1 MWIKELAVNVLAA
14 AGRTARRAALTGA
27 IVLGLVATVA
37 QAQDLPKSISPLQVE
52 PDRNRVNIVTGKMAP
67 DALTLSV
74 PAAPRLKFDR
84 VQNAA
89 PYVTGEVLGNWDTGD
104 RNAVWTVHTA
114 EGVSEA
120 FRCAMSTEGKDC
132 ASATGSGSM
141 LNYGGTSFRRQGSGE
156 IYTLN
161 LVHLYQ
167 NPAPADPDQH
177 RKRLFYASRIEYP
190 DGEVISYTY
199 GTATLPSDP
208 YSRTWFRPTRITSNR
223 GYFIT
228 IAYQG
233 NDLTQVGWGT
243 ASEVALYNANAS
255 TTPLAKLTYAG
266 NGTVTDLAGRIYQG
280 YDLGTLSVDIETA
293 SFSRTLPT
301 ETVAAVTATAA
312 TGLPTNAPMVGS
324 VNADGVQWNYTYAN
338 PQYYS
343 GIDGYLYSGVTVT
356 GPNGYQ
362 KSYQITQ
369 SSPLSTIGNRN
380 LITQATDDIGRVTNY
395 EYDGHARVTKIT
407 QPEGNFVSIGWD
419 DAGNIISKTSAAK
432 PGSGLASIVE
442 QAYVDLSNYYTAGGF
457 LNCLGTVLC
466 YRPTWYR
473 DALGR
478 QTDYVYNVRGQ
489 LIEQTEP
496 ADANGVRRKTFIE
509 YESYDSGSGV
519 ISRKKTVRIC
529 GATTTCGTSAEIRT
543 EYEYWESTNLPTV
556 ERQVDTATGDV
567 REVRYSYDS
576 AGRLLSIDG
585 PRPGWDDTQ
594 YFRYDILGRKTWE
607 IGALATNGL
616 RMAKRFTY
624 RDSDDK
630 VTSVETGTLPDA
642 TSTTLTV
649 IERTDMTYDSRRNAI
664 RQATSAGGVTLRV
677 ADQSYLDRGLLDCT
691 ATRMNLTG
699 LPAASSA
706 GACTLGTT
714 GTQGADRI
722 TRNVYDAAGQ
732 LLQLQQAYGTPFA
745 RNQATYS
752 YTQNGKRQFLT
763 DANGNKA
770 QFVYD
775 GHDRQTQWYFPHKT
789 AIGTVSTSDYE
800 QYGYDAAG
808 NRTSLRRRD
817 GRTLTFA
824 YDGLNRVI
832 SKVVPDG
839 CAPIQV
845 GACAPASATR
855 DVYYTYDIMGRQLT
869 AKFDATGGADG
880 LVSTYD
886 VFGALRSSTISMGGF
901 SGTLS
906 SDYDEAGNRTRLT
919 HPDGQAF
926 TYAYDALN
934 RLTGLYEGVD
944 TSVALDQ
951 FTYNPQGLLSG
962 RTEGMGS
969 GTAYGYDAIGRLASL
984 SDSFVGGIGNVTIGS
999 IAYNPASQ
1007 IVGQARDNDD
1017 YAWRDALMVNRTY
1030 AANGLNQYTSA
1041 GPASFT
1047 YDANGNLVSDGTVSF
1062 AYDAENRLIS
1072 ASNGTSLTY
1081 DPMGRLWQVAQG
1093 AASSR
1098 FLYDGDALVAE
1109 YDGAGTMTARY
1120 VHGSD
1125 AKADDPL
1132 VWYGNG
1138 ETHWLHADL
1147 RGSIVAATNG
1157 SGGAPAI
1164 NTYDEYGIPGAGNI
1178 GRFQYTGQA
1187 WLAELGM
1194 YYYKARIYSPT
1205 LGRFLQTDPIGYDDQ
1220 INLYAYVANDPVN
1233 RGDPNGLE
1241 GACSSTPD
1249 ACGMKAEG
1257 ARAQRQTVAG
1267 GVMAATAVVATGSV
1281 AVRVGIAVASPSATS
1296 AEVAVTTAR
1305 SGAAAAGESGATG
1318 GATTGLVTRSGQVF
1332 EGASTRAGGAGAPT
1346 NATVRAAADAVPAA
1360 SRSAFHGCCGEV
1372 SAMSNA
1378 ANAGARL
1385 EGSVMAT
1392 VRAVGREAG
1401 QIMEACSSCRAI
1413 AAALGV
1419 NIVDPK

>member
-1 MWIKELAVNVLAA
+1 MWIEQRAAGILAG
-14 AGRTARRAALTGA
+14 AGRTICRAALAGVL
-27 IVLGLVATVA
+27 ILGLAARSA

-52 PDRNRVNIVTGKMAP
+52 PDRNGVNIVTGKMAP

-89 PYVTGEVLGNWDTGD
+89 PYSTGEVLGNWDSGD
-104 RNAVWTVHTA
+104 RSAVWTVHTA
-114 EGVSEA
+114 DGTSEA
-120 FRCAMSTEGKDC
+120 FRCSWDIDGKGC
-132 ASATGSGSM
+132 SSVTRSGSM
-141 LNYGGTSFRRQGSGE
+141 LNYSGTTFRRAGSGE
-156 IYTLN
+156 VYTIN

-167 NPAPADPDQH
+167 NPVPSDTNQQ
-177 RKRLFYASRIEYP
+177 RKRLFYASRVDYP

-199 GTATLPSDP
+199 GTATLPTDP
-208 YSRTWFRPTRITSNR
+208 YSRTWYRPIRIASNR

-233 NDLTQVGWGT
+233 NDLTQTGWGT
-243 ASEVALYNANAS
+243 ASEVAIYNANAPS
-255 TTPLAKLTYAG
+255 TPLARLTYSG
-266 NGTVTDLAGRIYQG
+266 NGTVTDLAGRVYQG
-280 YDLGTLSVDIETA
+280 YDLGTLSLDIETA
-293 SFSRTLPT
+293 SFSRTLPAET
-301 ETVAAVTATAA
+301 SPAITVAAVAN
-312 TGLPTNAPMVGS
+312 LPTGAPMIGS
-324 VNADGVQWNYTYAN
+324 VNADGVQWSYSYAN

-343 GIDGYLYSGVTVT
+343 GIDGYLYSGVTVI

-362 KSYQITQ
+362 KSYQINSAGTAA
-369 SSPLSTIGNRN
+369 TGARN
-380 LITQATDDIGRVTNY
+380 EITRVTDEIGRATNY
-395 EYDGHARVTKIT
+395 EYDDNARVTKIT
-407 QPEGNFVSIGWD
+407 LPEGNTTSIGWD
-419 DAGNIISKTSAAK
+419 DAGSIITRTLTAK
-432 PGSGLASIVE
+432 PGSGLANIVE
-442 QAYVDLSNYYTAGGF
+442 QAYVDLASYYTAGGI
-457 LNCLGTVLC
+457 LDCLSTVLC

-478 QTDYVYNVRGQ
+478 QTDYAYNVRGQ

-529 GATTTCGTSAEIRT
+529 GVTTTCGTSAEIRT

-594 YFRYDILGRKTWE
+594 YYRYDVLGRKTWE

-1007 IVGQARDNDD
+1007 IVGQARDNDA

-1098 FLYDGDALVAE
+1098 FLYDGDALIAE
-1109 YDGAGTMTARY
+1109 YDGGGAMTARY

-1147 RGSIVAATNG
+1147 QGSIVAATNG

-1220 INLYAYVANDPVN
+1220 INLYAYVGNDPVDGRDPSGLAGECDTGSRLQGGS
-1233 RGDPNGLE
+1233 RGSKVAEGFPIGNNPNASKKLASATPSSKRDTLIASGQEAERMGPDHVRRRPATEAEKAAGNQYLRE
-1241 GACSSTPD
+1241 LGARMH
-1249 ACGMKAEG
+1249 ACKSYDCFQRSMKAYYSFNDTPLML
-1257 ARAQRQTVAG
+1257 AVRADNVKRHNEAFGFFEAGVAFVANLIFPG
-1267 GVMAATAVVATGSV
+1267 TKTVVASSGTFVVKVNGKDPLM
-1281 AVRVGIAVASPSATS
+1281 ADSPY
-1296 AEVAVTTAR
+1296 E
-1305 SGAAAAGESGATG
+1305 
-1318 GATTGLVTRSGQVF
+1318 
-1332 EGASTRAGGAGAPT
+1332 PI
-1346 NATVRAAADAVPAA
+1346 N
-1360 SRSAFHGCCGEV
+1360 
-1372 SAMSNA
+1372 
-1378 ANAGARL
+1378 
-1385 EGSVMAT
+1385 
-1392 VRAVGREAG
+1392 
-1401 QIMEACSSCRAI
+1401 
-1413 AAALGV
+1413 
-1419 NIVDPK
+1419 K